1 MKSFLVKAGAAV
13 TAIISAGTAVVGVT
27 TTINA
32 ESSEEINN
40 KINQS
45 NNQLSELESKLKSI
59 NDEINQLDS
68 KATDLI
74 SQMNRKML
82 ISFLTTLNNIR
93 KNRVILQRI

>member
-45 NNQLSELESKLKSI
+45 NNQLSELESK
-59 NDEINQLDS
+59 
-68 KATDLI
+68 
-74 SQMNRKML
+74 
-82 ISFLTTLNNIR
+82 
-93 KNRVILQRI
+93 